1 MVSNGLKMSSINKKF
16 QKFIK
21 LIKIFDEDSDE
32 GYIFEVDIE
41 YPKYLH
47 DLHSDLPFSPE
58 RIKINKCHKLKCS
71 LYDKKVCCSYKKLK
85 ASIELSS
92 CIKKFIE

>member
-21 LIKIFDEDSDE
+21 LIKIFDEDIDE

-41 YPKYLH
+41 YPKCLH

-58 RIKINKCHKLKCS
+58 RIKTNKCHKIKCS
-71 LYDKKVCCSYKKLK
+71 LYDKKAML
-85 ASIELSS
+85 
-92 CIKKFIE
+92 FIQET

>member
-1 MVSNGLKMSSINKKF
+1 MVSNGLKMSIINKTF

-47 DLHSDLPFSPE
+47 DLHSDLPFSP
-58 RIKINKCHKLKCS
+58 
-71 LYDKKVCCSYKKLK
+71 
-85 ASIELSS
+85 
-92 CIKKFIE
+92 